1 MLKLLNIRV
10 NGYKLLEENFTF
22 DFLTRTKVL
31 ESDLEKEVLK
41 IDNLLYSFRTLAVV
55 GGNSSGKSTVLSL
68 ILKTIDFLSS
78 GRWSYVENEFKED
91 KIGLSI
97 SFYLDGNIYFYSV
110 NLLKNTSDEGR
121 NRLYA
126 LIDNESLFMKKYVK
140 AKGKKN
146 LENIDDAADVTS
158 IYLQNSLK
166 DTSAIINLVK
176 ENILVDAFTNNNVI
190 AFDEGL
196 LSNSF
201 YNILENSN
209 PELASSIIKLLDDS
223 IEYIKSDSS
232 DYVKFKRYNEDEQI
246 LKKIRLISIL
256 SSGTFRGIELYLRAI
271 KAIKLGKVFIV
282 DEIENCFQK
291 NVVFNLIFLFND
303 ERINKNNAQLIFS
316 THYTEILDILN
327 RQDSI
332 NITHKNN
339 GRINIKNLKE
349 YDIRV
354 ELSKSKQF
362 DNNTFNTS
370 INYQQLMEVRRNL
383 INELY
388 SNNDWRVWWK
398 SIDWCFDR
406 EENI

>member
-31 ESDLEKEVLK
+31 ESDLEKEIFK
-41 IDNLLYSFRTLAVV
+41 IDTLLYSFRTLAVV

-78 GRWSYVENEFKED
+78 GRWGYVEHEFKED

-146 LENIDDAADVTS
+146 LENIDDVADVTS
-158 IYLQNSLK
+158 RYLQNSLK

-190 AFDEGL
+190 AFDQRL
-196 LSNSF
+196 LSNCF
-201 YNILENSN
+201 YNILDNSN
-209 PELASSIIKLLDDS
+209 KELASSIIKLLDDS

-246 LKKIRLISIL
+246 LKKIELISIL
-256 SSGTFRGIELYLRAI
+256 SSGSFRGIELYLRAI

-370 INYQQLMEVRRNL
+370 INYQQLMDVRRNI

-388 SNNDWRVWWK
+388 SINDWW
-398 SIDWCFDR
+398 SYSDR
-406 EENI
+406 YYESNHTK

>member
-31 ESDLEKEVLK
+31 ESDLEKEIFK
-41 IDNLLYSFRTLAVV
+41 IDTLLYSFRTLAVV

-78 GRWSYVENEFKED
+78 GRWGYVEHEFKED

-146 LENIDDAADVTS
+146 LENIDDVADVTS

-176 ENILVDAFTNNNVI
+176 ENILVDAFTNNNTI
-190 AFDEGL
+190 AFNEVL

-201 YNILENSN
+201 YNILDNSN
-209 PELASSIIKLLDDS
+209 KELASSIIKLLDDS

-232 DYVKFKRYNEDEQI
+232 DYVKFKRYNENEQI
-246 LKKIRLISIL
+246 LKKIELISIL

-291 NVVFNLIFLFND
+291 NVILNLIFLFND

-316 THYTEILDILN
+316 THYTEILDIIN

-339 GRINIKNLKE
+339 GRITIKNLKE

-388 SNNDWRVWWK
+388 SNNDWW
-398 SIDWCFDR
+398 SYSDR
-406 EENI
+406 YYESNHTK

>member
-31 ESDLEKEVLK
+31 ESDLEKEIFK
-41 IDNLLYSFRTLAVV
+41 IDTLLYSFRTLAVV

-146 LENIDDAADVTS
+146 LENIDDVADVTS
-158 IYLQNSLK
+158 RYLQNSLK

-201 YNILENSN
+201 YNILDNSN
-209 PELASSIIKLLDDS
+209 KELASSIIKLLDDS

-246 LKKIRLISIL
+246 LKKIELISIL
-256 SSGTFRGIELYLRAI
+256 SSGAFRGIELYLRAI

-316 THYTEILDILN
+316 THSTEILDILN

-388 SNNDWRVWWK
+388 SNNDWW
-398 SIDWCFDR
+398 SY
-406 EENI
+406 E

>member
-31 ESDLEKEVLK
+31 ESDLEKEIFK
-41 IDNLLYSFRTLAVV
+41 IDTLLYSFRTLAVV

-78 GRWSYVENEFKED
+78 GRWGYVEHEFKED

-97 SFYLDGNIYFYSV
+97 SFYLNGNIYFYSV

-146 LENIDDAADVTS
+146 LENIDDVADVTS
-158 IYLQNSLK
+158 RYLQNSLK

-246 LKKIRLISIL
+246 LKKIELISIL
-256 SSGTFRGIELYLRAI
+256 SSGAFRGIELYLRAI

-291 NVVFNLIFLFND
+291 NVVLNLLFLFND

-316 THYTEILDILN
+316 THSTEILDILN

-339 GRINIKNLKE
+339 GRITIKNLKE

-370 INYQQLMEVRRNL
+370 INYQQLMDVRRNL

-388 SNNDWRVWWK
+388 SNND
-398 SIDWCFDR
+398 
-406 EENI
+406 

>member
-31 ESDLEKEVLK
+31 ESDLEKEIFK
-41 IDNLLYSFRTLAVV
+41 IDTLLYSFRTLAVV

-78 GRWSYVENEFKED
+78 GRWGYVEHEFKED

-97 SFYLDGNIYFYSV
+97 SFYLNGNIYFYSV

-126 LIDNESLFMKKYVK
+126 IIDNESLFMKKYVK

-158 IYLQNSLK
+158 RYLQNSLK

-201 YNILENSN
+201 YNILDNSN
-209 PELASSIIKLLDDS
+209 KELASSIIKLLDDS

-246 LKKIRLISIL
+246 LKKIELISIL
-256 SSGTFRGIELYLRAI
+256 SSGSFRGIELYLRAI

-291 NVVFNLIFLFND
+291 NVVLNLIFLFND
-303 ERINKNNAQLIFS
+303 EIINKNNAQLIFS
-316 THYTEILDILN
+316 THSTEILDILN

-370 INYQQLMEVRRNL
+370 INYPQLMEVRRNL
-383 INELY
+383 INEIY
-388 SNNDWRVWWK
+388 SNNDWW
-398 SIDWCFDR
+398 SYSDR
-406 EENI
+406 YYESNHTK